1 MFQKNISR
9 KNTLMIDTLITTQAN
24 VNLSCFN
31 LPYPQSHVQT
41 IETLELGVTLFKDN
55 NRDSRGMVLV
65 SL

>member
-1 MFQKNISR
+1 
-9 KNTLMIDTLITTQAN
+9 MIDTLITTQAN

-31 LPYPQSHVQT
+31 LPYLQSHVQT

-55 NRDSRGMVLV
+55 NIDSRGMVWV